1 VPRPPTRAT
10 DRGVQPVAITEE
22 DAARLL
28 APAGRGS
35 ILRVHL
41 QPGSRSE
48 GAGGVHGDALK
59 ISVRAPAQDG
69 RANQAL
75 LALLARRLGVPL
87 ASLSLVSGWASRQ
100 KRVLF
105 EGLPTDELA
114 RRLASPD
121 G

>member
-1 VPRPPTRAT
+1 M
-10 DRGVQPVAITEE
+10 AITEQ

-28 APAGRGS
+28 AAAARGS

-41 QPGSRSE
+41 QPGARSE

-59 ISVRAPAQDG
+59 VSVRAPAQGG

-75 LALLARRLGVPL
+75 LALLARHLGVPL
-87 ASLSLVSGWASRQ
+87 ASLSIVSGWSSRE

-105 EGLPTDELA
+105 EGMPADELA
-114 RRLASPD
+114 RRLAVPE
-121 G
+121 GQVG

>member
-1 VPRPPTRAT
+1 
-10 DRGVQPVAITEE
+10 VAITEE

-28 APAGRGS
+28 AATGRGS

-41 QPGSRSE
+41 QPGARSE

-59 ISVRAPAQDG
+59 ISVRAPAQGG

-75 LALLARRLGVPL
+75 LVLLARRLGVPL
-87 ASLSLVSGWASRQ
+87 ASLSLVSGWASRD

-105 EGLPTDELA
+105 QGLPVGELA
-114 RRLASPD
+114 RRLAAPK
-121 G
+121 GQVR

>member
-1 VPRPPTRAT
+1 M
-10 DRGVQPVAITEE
+10 AITEE

-28 APAGRGS
+28 TAMGRGS

-41 QPGSRSE
+41 QPGARSE

-59 ISVRAPAQDG
+59 ISVRAPAQGG

-75 LALLARRLGVPL
+75 LVLLSRRLGVPL
-87 ASLSLVSGWASRQ
+87 ASLSLVSGWASRD

-105 EGLPTDELA
+105 QGLPVGELA
-114 RRLASPD
+114 RRLAAPE
-121 G
+121 GQVG